1 MEKLSVYSIEKN
13 EKTCSEN
20 IKGETTLL
28 LDKEL
33 MGLQMQKHYQFELKG
48 TDGVK

>member
-1 MEKLSVYSIEKN
+1 MENFYCIQLKKN

-20 IKGETTLL
+20 IKGETRLL

-48 TDGVK
+48 TDGVR

>member
-1 MEKLSVYSIEKN
+1 MENFYCIQLKKN

-20 IKGETTLL
+20 IKGETRLL

-33 MGLQMQKHYQFELKG
+33 MGL
-48 TDGVK
+48 